1 MINNQHHYHYPYSTP
16 RLYAFLMESFSEE
29 QKIAATARIGQD
41 ILSYALEVYTHIDTN
56 QGMSNQGLNN
66 NGMNTG
72 SGDNNNN
79 SSSSSS
85 SSHDNDD
92 VLPSSHLHPLNEAL
106 EDAFCIL
113 QSPLSKV
120 GLC

>member
-1 MINNQHHYHYPYSTP
+1 
-16 RLYAFLMESFSEE
+16 METFTEE

-41 ILSYALEVYTHIDTN
+41 ILSYALEVYTQMDSNTNTNSSASHGVSSVNGVSHDTED
-56 QGMSNQGLNN
+56 SNNHDSSSSSAL
-66 NGMNTG
+66 
-72 SGDNNNN
+72 

-85 SSHDNDD
+85 SS
-92 VLPSSHLHPLNEAL
+92 SSSQLHPLNEAL

-120 GLC
+120 MI